1 MNFEQGSKK
10 HGFALDVGAEG
21 VETEWHQ
28 SLCKGVGCNTI
39 QGLYVSKPLPAQK
52 FAERFLIKKN

>member
-1 MNFEQGSKK
+1 MSFVQGFKKLGFE
-10 HGFALDVGAEG
+10 LDVVAEG

-39 QGLYVSKPLPAQK
+39 QGLYVSEPLPAQK
-52 FAERFLIKKN
+52 FAERFLIKKD